1 MTGKIAE
8 LVTIGEQVYFVGQPD
23 DKFTVKEIKVSRND
37 DGSLELMITNVNE
50 DGNTSITEITHS
62 GEYTIIW
69 KGGNRNG

>member
-37 DGSLELMITNVNE
+37 DGSLELTITNVNA